1 MTASPQDLTRRDFL
15 AGGSLATF
23 MGLLGGVELVAQ
35 PEEAAKDEA
44 PPTPAN
50 KVKCAVIGCGVWGR
64 EIVST
69 LSRIPTAQVV
79 ALCDKYPAY
88 LKRAARLAPEAK
100 PIEDYRKILED
111 QDIPVVIVA
120 TPSHLHKPV
129 ALEALQAG
137 KHVYCE
143 APLATTLED
152 AKAIALAA
160 KHSPKLHFQT
170 GLHFRSD
177 PQRPFVLNFIR
188 SGATGKT
195 IMARSQWH
203 KKQSWRFTAPDPE
216 REKEINWRLDPQT
229 SLGLVGEIGIHQID
243 SASWFLGAR
252 PTAVTGFGSLMLWND
267 GRVVPDTIQ
276 TLFEYPDGVRFQHD
290 CTLANS
296 FDSDYEAYYGS
307 DAAILIR
314 GSKAWMFKEVDA
326 PALGWEVYAR
336 KETFYKETG
345 IALMVG
351 ASKQQALTEEPAQDA
366 AKPTALQHALTN
378 FLRNANDLS
387 SAAEDFT
394 TNFGSDDPKALLEHL
409 ATVPRQPHA
418 GYREG
423 FEAAVMALK
432 AHEAIA
438 TGRRI
443 ELKPEWFELA

>member
-1 MTASPQDLTRRDFL
+1 MRPAPEDLTRRDFL
-15 AGGSLATF
+15 KGGSLATL
-23 MGLLGGVELVAQ
+23 MGLVGGVELVAQ
-35 PEEAAKDEA
+35 AEVIEAAA

-50 KVKCAVIGCGVWGR
+50 RVKCGVIGCGVWGR
-64 EIVST
+64 EIIST
-69 LSRIPTAQVV
+69 LSRIPAAQVV

-88 LKRAARLAPEAK
+88 LKRASRLAPEAK
-100 PIEDYRKILED
+100 AIDDHRRILED
-111 QDIPVVIVA
+111 KGVPAVIVA
-120 TPSHLHKPV
+120 TPSHLHKAV
-129 ALEALQAG
+129 VLDALQAG

-160 KHSPKLHFQT
+160 RSSPKLHFQT
-170 GLHFRSD
+170 GLQFRSD

-188 SGATGKT
+188 SGATGRT

-229 SLGLVGEIGIHQID
+229 SLGLVGEIGIQQID
-243 SASWFLGAR
+243 CASWFLGSR
-252 PTAVTGFGSLMLWND
+252 PTAVSGFASLMLWND
-267 GRVVPDTIQ
+267 GRAVPDTIQ
-276 TLFEYPDGVRFQHD
+276 TIFEYPGGVRFHQD

-307 DAAILIR
+307 DAAIVMR

-326 PALGWEVYAR
+326 PALGWEVYAK
-336 KETFYKETG
+336 KETFYQETG

-351 ASKQQALTEEPAQDA
+351 ASKQQALTEEPAQDV

-378 FLRNANDLS
+378 FLQNAYDLG
-387 SAAEDFT
+387 AAVEDFT
-394 TNFGSDDPKALLEHL
+394 AGYGSDDPKALLEHL
-409 ATVPRQPHA
+409 ATVPRRPYA
-418 GYREG
+418 GCQEG
-423 FEAAVMALK
+423 FETVVIALK
-432 AHEAIA
+432 ANEAMA
-438 TGRRI
+438 TGRRL